1 MKRIVFLSI
10 LFLLIPIS
18 RVHAAIVF
26 SEVMYDPPG
35 TDTPWVEVY
44 NNGSQSVDLTKYY
57 FYADGP
63 SSTRHGITKKTPG
76 STLISPGGYAIIADD
91 EVGFASAH
99 PGLSVLDSS
108 FSISS
113 TNNSVLIL
121 TTDTTKPPAT
131 FDDEITTNPA
141 IGAKNDG
148 NSLQKN
154 SAGIW
159 IAAAPTPDASNN
171 QTATVVA
178 DASDT
183 LSASTTDTNT
193 NVTADTD
200 DSSSETTSIGPIAEG
215 TPSPNI
221 GSAAVFTYPQAH
233 LFVPKYGTTGVAVNI
248 TTSLTGVEN
257 VRYGMQPFHVSF
269 GDGTEE
275 SDFYAKSI
283 AHTYKYPGT
292 YVVYFEYSP
301 DLYFDDQADILSDR
315 KMIEITTSQVAV
327 SSVHSDG
334 SIELINND
342 SKEINISGW
351 KISSLVDP
359 NVSLE
364 IPSGT
369 YILAGK
375 KITLATD
382 QAGFSYKNIGSFVLS
397 FPSGQVAAVYN
408 APTEEKINTVQSNIA
423 SAYTN
428 NSVTLAVSSET
439 TGVKIASAKNSKKTV
454 SVKSKKFVADYS
466 ATLTE
471 KDIASLTDPNAP
483 QMLAANSLGEIN
495 ATVGTES
502 QMNYM
507 LIIAV
512 SVAGIALVSFFALKF
527 AKPITFRN
535 AADAEKVPQ
544 NIADDIRILDD

>member
-18 RVHAAIVF
+18 RVNAAIVF

-63 SSTRHGITKKTPG
+63 ASTRQGITKKTPG

-113 TNNSVLIL
+113 TNNSLLIL

-131 FDDEITTNPA
+131 FDDEITSNPA

-154 SAGIW
+154 SSGIW
-159 IAAAPTPDASNN
+159 IAATPTPDAVNN
-171 QTATVVA
+171 QTAAIVA
-178 DASDT
+178 TATDTQSIDSD
-183 LSASTTDTNT
+183 DTNT
-193 NVTADTD
+193 DSTAGTNDSSADT
-200 DSSSETTSIGPIAEG
+200 STGPVAEG

-221 GSAAVFTYPQAH
+221 SSTAPFNSPQAH
-233 LFVPKYGTTGVAVNI
+233 LSVPKNGTVGVAVDI
-248 TTSLTGVEN
+248 TTSLIGVEN

-283 AHTYKYPGT
+283 AHIYKYPGT

-301 DLYFDDQADILSDR
+301 SLYFDDEADILWDR
-315 KMIEITTSQVAV
+315 KTIEITAPQIEI
-327 SSVHSDG
+327 SSVRADG
-334 SIELINND
+334 SIELTNSG
-342 SKEINISGW
+342 SKEIDISGW
-351 KISSLVDP
+351 KIASLSDP
-359 NVSLE
+359 NIFLQ
-364 IPSGT
+364 IPFGT
-369 YILAGK
+369 SVLAGK
-375 KITLATD
+375 RITLATD
-382 QAGFSYKNIGSFVLS
+382 QAGFSDKNTDSVGLV
-397 FPSGQVAAVYN
+397 FPSGQVAATYVK
-408 APTEEKINTVQSNIA
+408 PVDQKINTVQTNIA

-428 NSVTLAVSSET
+428 NIAAFAAVPKMSGT
-439 TGVKIASAKNSKKTV
+439 KIASAKNSKKV
-454 SVKSKKFVADYS
+454 ALVKSKKLLADHS
-466 ATLTE
+466 DTLTE
-471 KDIASLTDPNAP
+471 KDIATSSDQNAT
-483 QMLAANSLGEIN
+483 QMLAANSLGGID
-495 ATVGTES
+495 GSGSES
-502 QMNYM
+502 QMEYVF
-507 LIIAV
+507 IIVIAIT
-512 SVAGIALVSFFALKF
+512 GIALVAFFALKF
-527 AKPITFRN
+527 AKPISLGTN
-535 AADAEKVPQ
+535 ATDEKTPQ